1 MRGPQAQL
9 LEAVRT
15 GDGDAVRELL
25 QENADLAGARDEDGV
40 SAVLT
45 ATTLGHEDIAQL
57 LLDANPPLDVH
68 DAAAVGRTRALAE
81 LLDADRDAPHRTAS
95 DGETPLHLAAAFGQ
109 KDAVELLLDHGADPS
124 AQDGEGRTPAEL
136 AAARGHE
143 DVVRLLP

>member
-1 MRGPQAQL
+1 MEGPHAEL
-9 LEAVRT
+9 LEVVRA
-15 GDGDAVRELL
+15 GDAAGVRDLL
-25 QENADLAGARDEDGV
+25 DTNPDLAAARDEQGV

-45 ATTLGHEDIAQL
+45 AARLGQDDVVQV

-81 LLDADRDAPHRTAS
+81 LLDADRDAPSRTAS
-95 DGETPLHLAAAFGQ
+95 EGETALHLAAAFGR

-124 AQDGEGRTPAEL
+124 ATDGNGRTPAEV
-136 AAARGHE
+136 AADRGHD

>member
-1 MRGPQAQL
+1 MRDL
-9 LEAVRT
+9 LHA
-15 GDGDAVRELL
+15 
-25 QENADLAGARDEDGV
+25 NADLAAARDERGV

-45 ATTLGHEDIAQL
+45 AARLGHDDLVQV

-81 LLDADRDAPHRTAS
+81 LLDADRDAPNRTAS
-95 DGETPLHLAAAFGQ
+95 DGETPLHLAAAFGR

-124 AQDGEGRTPAEL
+124 VADGDGRTPSEL

>member
-1 MRGPQAQL
+1 VDRAGAEL
-9 LEAVRT
+9 LGAVRA
-15 GDGDAVRELL
+15 GDGAAVRDLI
-25 QENADLAGARDEDGV
+25 QDNADLAAARDERGV

-45 ATTLGHEDIAQL
+45 ATRLGHDDIVQV

-81 LLDADRDAPHRTAS
+81 LLDADRDAAYRTVS
-95 DGETPLHLAAAFGQ
+95 DGETPLHLAAAFGR

-124 AQDGEGRTPAEL
+124 ATDGDGRTPAEL
-136 AAARGHE
+136 AAARGHQ

>member
-1 MRGPQAQL
+1 VDRPQAQL
-9 LEAVRT
+9 LSAVRA
-15 GDGDAVRELL
+15 GDGAAVRDLL
-25 QENADLAGARDEDGV
+25 HGNADLAAARDERGV

-45 ATTLGHEDIAQL
+45 AARLGHDDLVQV

-81 LLDADRDAPHRTAS
+81 LLDADRNAPNRTAS
-95 DGETPLHLAAAFGQ
+95 DGETPLHLAAAFGR

-124 AQDGEGRTPAEL
+124 VKDEGGRTPAEL

-143 DVVRLLP
+143 DVVRLRP

>member
-15 GDGDAVRELL
+15 GDGAAVRELL
-25 QENADLAGARDEDGV
+25 DGNVDLAGVRDERGV

-45 ATTLGHEDIAQL
+45 ATRLGHDDIAQV
-57 LLDANPPLDVH
+57 LLDANAPLDVH
-68 DAAAVGRTRALAE
+68 DAAAVGRTRALAD

-95 DGETPLHLAAAFGQ
+95 DGETPLHLAAAFGH

-124 AQDGEGRTPAEL
+124 VRDREGRTPAEL

-143 DVVRLLP
+143 DVLRLLP